1 MTQDAFQCRR
11 CGEGPELARAP
22 FRNEVGE
29 RILASICQ
37 NCWKDWLEH
46 QTLLI
51 NHYGLDPRD
60 AKARKFLYEQVE
72 KVLLGDGDAEGI
84 DTSKQGDIAW

>member
-1 MTQDAFQCRR
+1 MSTFTCAR
-11 CGEGPELARAP
+11 CGEGPRMEKAP
-22 FRNEVGE
+22 FRNDLGQ
-29 RILASICQ
+29 RILDAICQ

-60 AKARKFLYEQVE
+60 AKAREFLYGQIRA
-72 KVLLGDGDAEGI
+72 VLLGEGDAEEV
-84 DTSKQGDIAW
+84 DTSKQGNIQW

>member
-1 MTQDAFQCRR
+1 MTTETIECRR
-11 CGEGPELARAP
+11 CGEGPRLSRAP
-22 FRNEVGE
+22 FRNEIGE
-29 RILASICQ
+29 RILESICQ

-60 AKARKFLYEQVE
+60 AKARQFLYQQVQA
-72 KVLLGDGDAEGI
+72 VLLGDGDAEEV

>member
-1 MTQDAFQCRR
+1 MATVTCTR
-11 CGEGPELARAP
+11 CGEGPRMEKAP
-22 FRNEVGE
+22 FRNELGQ
-29 RILASICQ
+29 RIADAICQ

-60 AKARKFLYEQVE
+60 AKSREFLYAQIRA
-72 KVLLGDGDAEGI
+72 VLLGEGDAEEV
-84 DTSKQGDIAW
+84 DTSQQGNIQW